1 MDRLLT
7 MPEVAE
13 ITRCSIDTLRW
24 YRTRGIGPECG
35 RVGRRVMYRESAVI
49 AWIDEQMTAD
59 RPRTAV

>member
-13 ITRCSIDTLRW
+13 MTRCSIDTLRY
-24 YRTRGIGPECG
+24 YRARGIGPECG
-35 RVGRRVMYRESAVI
+35 RLGRRVMYRKSSVI
-49 AWIDEQMTAD
+49 AWIEEQMAAG